1 MADINKKAGRSESM
15 VREIT
20 AEIKQLDRAK
30 SNLTAAITALNHY
43 HMLCGAAA
51 ALRGLAARRQYGALL
66 PPLQAV
72 MQVPTPLRPRPP
84 DIPVFRKD
92 VLPFSFGLF
101 TSSEEDPS
109 FSVYGR
115 GHYLAIQG
123 TYLQVDSQHL
133 VHMS

>member
-72 MQVPTPLRPRPP
+72 MQVPPP
-84 DIPVFRKD
+84 PAPARQIFRSSGRTF
-92 VLPFSFGLF
+92 FSFLLV
-101 TSSEEDPS
+101 SSLPAKKTPPFPCTAVAS
-109 FSVYGR
+109 
-115 GHYLAIQG
+115 
-123 TYLQVDSQHL
+123 T
-133 VHMS
+133 